1 MMAEKKDLENGGKL
15 AAADSPVKV
24 APKEQEDGL
33 PRRREVYEALEKVVK
48 KPQ

>member
-1 MMAEKKDLENGGKL
+1 MTEKKDLENDGKPPAQDS
-15 AAADSPVKV
+15 AAQV

-33 PRRREVYEALEKVVK
+33 PRRREVFEALEKVFK

>member
-1 MMAEKKDLENGGKL
+1 MAEKKDLES
-15 AAADSPVKV
+15 AANPAAQDSPVQV

-33 PRRREVYEALEKVVK
+33 PRRREVFEALEKVVK